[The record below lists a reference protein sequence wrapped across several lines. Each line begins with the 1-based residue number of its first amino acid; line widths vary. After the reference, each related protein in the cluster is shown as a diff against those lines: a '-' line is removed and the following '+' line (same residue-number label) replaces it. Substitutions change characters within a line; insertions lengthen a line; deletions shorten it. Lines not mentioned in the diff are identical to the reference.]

1 MGRREI
7 RENIFKLLFRIEFN
21 TKEEMPQQV
30 KLYFEDENAAS
41 IGEKEQMEIENK
53 YEDIAARIVEI
64 DEKINAVADKWNTS
78 RIGKVELTIL
88 RLACYEIVFDEDIP
102 TQVAINEAV
111 EIAKKFGG
119 DDSPAFVNGIL
130 GKFVKEQA

>member
-21 TKEEMPQQV
+21 SKEEMPEQV
-30 KLYFEDENAAS
+30 KLYFEDENTVSMTEA
-41 IGEKEQMEIENK
+41 EQLEIENK
-53 YEDIAARIVEI
+53 YEDIVAHIVEI
-64 DEKINAVADKWNTS
+64 DEKINEVADKWNTS

-88 RLACYEIVFDEDIP
+88 RLAYYEIALDEDIP

-119 DDSPAFVNGIL
+119 DESPAFVNGIL
-130 GKFVKEQA
+130 AKFAK

>member
-21 TKEEMPQQV
+21 TSEEMPQQV
-30 KLYFEDENAAS
+30 KLYFEDEEAAAMT
-41 IGEKEQMEIENK
+41 EAEHAEIEDK

-64 DEKINAVADKWNTS
+64 DEKINEAADKWNTS

-88 RLACYEIVFDEDIP
+88 RLAYYEIAFDDDIP

-119 DDSPAFVNGIL
+119 EDSPAFVNGIL
-130 GKFVKEQA
+130 AKLA

>member
-30 KLYFEDENAAS
+30 KLYFEDENTGTMS
-41 IGEKEQMEIENK
+41 EEEQSEIENK

-64 DEKINAVADKWNTS
+64 DEKINEVADKWNTS

-88 RLACYEIVFDEDIP
+88 RLAYYEIAFDEDIP

-130 GKFVKEQA
+130 AKFAQ

>member
-21 TKEEMPQQV
+21 SKEEMPEQV
-30 KLYFEDENAAS
+30 KLYFEDEYTS
-41 IGEKEQMEIENK
+41 DMSEKDQMEIENK
-53 YEDIAARIVEI
+53 YEDVVAHIVEI
-64 DEKINAVADKWNTS
+64 DEKINEAADKWNTS

-88 RLACYEIVFDEDIP
+88 RLAYYEIVFDEEIP

-130 GKFVKEQA
+130 AKFAK